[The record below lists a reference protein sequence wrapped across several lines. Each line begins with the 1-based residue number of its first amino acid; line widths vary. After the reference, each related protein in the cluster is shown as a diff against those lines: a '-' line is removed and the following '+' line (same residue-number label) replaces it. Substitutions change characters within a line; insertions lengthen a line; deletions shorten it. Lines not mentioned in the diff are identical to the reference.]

1 MNNEKIAS
9 MIKDIRK
16 KSGLSQQKFA
26 QKYNV
31 TYQAVSKWENNKS
44 IPDILIL
51 RQICDDYGID
61 INTLLQNRKFKKHF
75 LKWLT
80 ILICFLILLLIIFI
94 TFKTNDEIQFKS
106 LAPACQ
112 DFTLAGTLASTD
124 NKTYIHIPS
133 ISYCKDDDN
142 TEYISIKCSLY
153 ENQQDMQKEISSK
166 TYNGKGK
173 TLAEFLDNIEF
184 KIDNYEKS
192 CASYSKDS
200 LYLLIEA
207 TTQSGKL
214 NSYKVPLVLSDN
226 CQDDTIS
233 TTS

>member
-61 INTLLQNRKFKKHF
+61 INTLLQNRKSKKHF

-94 TFKTNDEIQFKS
+94 TFKSNDEI
-106 LAPACQ
+106 
-112 DFTLAGTLASTD
+112 
-124 NKTYIHIPS
+124 
-133 ISYCKDDDN
+133 
-142 TEYISIKCSLY
+142 E
-153 ENQQDMQKEISSK
+153 
-166 TYNGKGK
+166 
-173 TLAEFLDNIEF
+173 
-184 KIDNYEKS
+184 
-192 CASYSKDS
+192 
-200 LYLLIEA
+200 
-207 TTQSGKL
+207 L
-214 NSYKVPLVLSDN
+214 NP
-226 CQDDTIS
+226 
-233 TTS
+233 